1 MDYRIERVVPMKL
14 KWKVLM
20 CLTIL
25 ALSVVTVSAYSPQ
38 IGDIIGK
45 VLYTD
50 IVTILDGREIPS
62 VNIGGRTAI
71 IVEDLSDYG
80 YDVTWNGETRILEAK
95 SKTEV
100 GSDSIETITGMVMLQ
115 EGQVAPKGGVEVD
128 ITSRLG
134 IEYLPE
140 GTTGVPAFSEVSTK
154 VMIYEGNNFA
164 TYSIH
169 FSEYLEPI
177 QLEMRTE
184 YKDKT
189 YFETVD
195 VSESNKSNIDFILD
209 INF

>member
-154 VMIYEGNNFA
+154 VMIYEGNNFCGW
-164 TYSIH
+164 T
-169 FSEYLEPI
+169 
-177 QLEMRTE
+177 
-184 YKDKT
+184 
-189 YFETVD
+189 
-195 VSESNKSNIDFILD
+195 
-209 INF
+209 